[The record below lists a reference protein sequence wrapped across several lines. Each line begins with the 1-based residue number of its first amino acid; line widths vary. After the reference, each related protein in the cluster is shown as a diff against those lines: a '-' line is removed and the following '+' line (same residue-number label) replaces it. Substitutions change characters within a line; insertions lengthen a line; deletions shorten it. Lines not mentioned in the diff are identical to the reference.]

1 MNRFTPQLRIFL
13 MLLAITVV
21 STRDEWQPINQGQQ
35 SLVIAVN
42 NKALY
47 AITSARRMQVL
58 HDDTGFS
65 VTDGSLMQ
73 DITVNEDH
81 DIWITNTDGNV
92 LYREGVSSSNLKG
105 TGWVTLDGSL
115 RGISTSR
122 YGLVFGYHANGF
134 VFTRLGLSS
143 SDHRGTSWQQ
153 TYGGNVIDVACT
165 KRVCLVTAT
174 YTTLYTTALLHNID
188 SPAMAHEW
196 IHIDTNVS
204 GIAAYGDKKLWK
216 VDTHGVIWEAVNIF
230 DENLLSLNWARRTYG
245 EGRFKDVS
253 ITDKYSF
260 AIHDD
265 GKIYVQT
272 GCPIFDFEDDDISE
286 WVQTGNAFEHQ
297 PVVSQS
303 GWNGVPGKFGERCI
317 DTLSKRK
324 TYTMPESSSSLQGDS
339 PTGTLLS
346 PVFQIRTDVLHF
358 AVGGGSYPNNYV
370 GLMVD
375 DSEVRQSSG
384 KSLLRTVSESRIRLS
399 RHWWDV
405 TPFKGKCGQIKIHDS
420 PSGSWG
426 HTLFDDLRS
435 SPPCA
440 KGMDV
445 SLRANQQDD
454 VSVGQRLVYQ
464 VDMKGFYT
472 SRLRPLNVKV
482 SFPVINNNS
491 FIVIERMNVSWTY
504 CGRIVNA
511 SNETRLSNFN
521 GMTHSMS
528 VTLNNVLSDA
538 TMEIVAKAY
547 DHNNL
552 KIGVSETTS
561 MTIGVD
567 FAHDYV
573 EVLEREIR
581 LMRHGNETAKLL
593 LSEEVVDMRTYVIG
607 DNITLKVDLSHDY
620 KESLQRASKV
630 TIRVLVPMYMEIID
644 VIGLEKTLGDSAN
657 IQDGKVTVRIPEIQ
671 VLKNRILLI
680 VMRLDGG
687 SKWTGKPGRNYSG
700 QILVDAVYYCPRKT
714 CMNRFGNATE
724 VVTLLKGKFYDVT
737 FQYKSATGVDTNS
750 GFSRIL
756 GGNGSITFICGSYGK
771 DWKSQCFYSNAM
783 EGIWYGLSSFIQD
796 LTYYDDE
803 KRELYGVS
811 RTGDKVKVK
820 GEMYEKHEILSV
832 NEWGDVVARSTRFAK
847 AENMKIGDVGSA
859 GENNRKY
866 QGYCCP

>member
-1 MNRFTPQLRIFL
+1 MKRFSLLLHFVL
-13 MLLAITVV
+13 LLAITVV
-21 STRDEWQPINQGQQ
+21 SARDEWQTINQGAQ

-47 AITSARRMQVL
+47 AITSSRLLQVL
-58 HDDTGFS
+58 HDDMGFS
-65 VTDGSLMQ
+65 ITDGSLMH
-73 DITVNEDH
+73 DITANKDN
-81 DIWITNTDGNV
+81 DIWITNTLGSIF
-92 LYREGVSSSNLKG
+92 YRSGVSSANMKG
-105 TGWVTLDGSL
+105 TGWIAIIGGLT
-115 RGISTSR
+115 GISTSR
-122 YGLVFGYHANGF
+122 YGLVFGYNVYGQ
-134 VFTRLGLSS
+134 VYTRIGLSS
-143 SDHRGTSWQQ
+143 LNHLGTSWQHI
-153 TYGGNVIDVACT
+153 YGANVNDIACT
-165 KRVCLVTAT
+165 MSVCFVKITSNLL
-174 YTTLYTTALLHNID
+174 YSTTLLQSID
-188 SPAMAHEW
+188 SPTMTHDW
-196 IHIDTNVS
+196 INIDTNVT
-204 GIAAYGDKKLWK
+204 GIAAHGDKKLWK
-216 VDTHGVIWEAVNIF
+216 IDTHGVIWEAVNIF
-230 DENLLSLNWARRTYG
+230 DENLLSLNWERRTYE

-272 GCPIFDFEDDDISE
+272 GCPVFDFEDDDISE

-303 GWNGVPGKFGERCI
+303 AGNGVPGKFGERCI

-324 TYTMPESSSSLQGDS
+324 TYTMPESASSLQGDS

-346 PVFQIRTDVLHF
+346 TVFQIRTDVLHF
-358 AVGGGSYPNNYV
+358 AVGGGSYPTNYV

-384 KSLLRTVSESRIRLS
+384 KSLLRTVSGAKVRLS
-399 RHWWDV
+399 RYWWNA
-405 TPFKGKCGQIKIHDS
+405 TSFKGKCGQIKIHDS
-420 PSGSWG
+420 SSGSWG

-445 SLRANQQDD
+445 SLRSNQQDD

-491 FIVIERMNVSWTY
+491 FIVIEQMNVSWTY

-511 SNETRLSNFN
+511 SNETKLSNLN

-528 VTLNNVLSDA
+528 VTLTNLLSDA
-538 TMEIVAKAY
+538 TMEIIAKVY
-547 DHNNL
+547 DYNNL

-567 FAHDYV
+567 FAGEYF
-573 EVLEREIR
+573 EVFKREIR
-581 LMRHGNETAKLL
+581 SMRYGNETAKLL
-593 LSEEVVDMRTYVIG
+593 LNEKIVDMKAYLIG
-607 DNITLKVDLSHDY
+607 DNITWKVDLSHDY

-630 TIRVLVPMYMEIID
+630 TIRVLVPMYMKILD

-657 IQDGKVTVRIPEIQ
+657 ILDGKVTVRIPEIQ

-680 VMRLDGG
+680 VMRLDGD
-687 SKWTGKPGRNYSG
+687 SKWMRRPGRNYSG

-737 FQYKSATGVDTNS
+737 FQYKVALGVDANS
-750 GFSRIL
+750 GFSRIR

-771 DWKSQCFYSNAM
+771 HWKSQCFYSNAT
-783 EGIWYGLSSFIQD
+783 EGAWYSLSSFIQNV
-796 LTYYDDE
+796 TYYEDGR
-803 KRELYGVS
+803 RELYGLS
-811 RTGDKVKVK
+811 RRGDKVKVK
-820 GEMYEKHEILSV
+820 GEMFEKHEMLSV
-832 NEWGDVVARSTRFAK
+832 NEWSDVVARSTRFAK

-859 GENNRKY
+859 GEKNRKY

>member
-1 MNRFTPQLRIFL
+1 MKRFTPQPHIFL
-13 MLLAITVV
+13 LLLSISVV
-21 STRDEWQPINQGQQ
+21 STRDEWQAINQGEQ
-35 SLVIAVN
+35 SLVIAIN

-47 AITSARRMQVL
+47 AITSSRHMQVL
-58 HDDTGFS
+58 YDDTGFS
-65 VTDGSLMQ
+65 VTDGFAIQ
-73 DITVNEDH
+73 DIAVNEDH
-81 DIWITNTDGNV
+81 DIWITNTYGNV
-92 LYREGVSSSNLKG
+92 IYREGVSSSNLKG
-105 TGWVTLDGSL
+105 TGWVALDGSL
-115 RGISTSR
+115 RGISTGR

-174 YTTLYTTALLHNID
+174 YTTLFTTALLQNID

-216 VDTHGVIWEAVNIF
+216 VDTRGVIWEAVNIF

-286 WVQTGNAFEHQ
+286 WVQTGNAFQHQ

-303 GWNGVPGKFGERCI
+303 TITGVPGKFGERCI

-324 TYTMPESSSSLQGDS
+324 TYEMPANASSFQGDS

-346 PVFQIRTDVLHF
+346 PMFQIRTDVLHF

-375 DSEVRQSSG
+375 NSEVLQSSG
-384 KSLLRTVSESRIRLS
+384 KSLERTVSGSKIRLS
-399 RHWWDV
+399 RYWWDV
-405 TPFKGKCGQIKIHDS
+405 TSYKGKCGQIKIHDS
-420 PSGSWG
+420 YSGSWG
-426 HTLFDDLRS
+426 HTVFDDLRS

-445 SLRANQQDD
+445 SLRSNQQDV

-464 VDMKGFYT
+464 VDMKGCYA
-472 SRLRPLNVKV
+472 SRLKPLKVKV
-482 SFPVINNNS
+482 SFPVVNSNS

-504 CGRIVNA
+504 CGRIVNS

-538 TMEIVAKAY
+538 TMEIVAKVY
-547 DHNNL
+547 DHNDL
-552 KIGVSETTS
+552 KIGVSKTTS
-561 MTIGVD
+561 IKIGVD
-567 FAHDYV
+567 FADEYA
-573 EVLEREIR
+573 EVFKREIR

-607 DNITLKVDLSHDY
+607 DNITWKVDLSHDY

-630 TIRVLVPMYMEIID
+630 TIRVLVPMYMKILD
-644 VIGLEKTLGDSAN
+644 VIGLEKTLGDSAD
-657 IQDGKVTVRIPEIQ
+657 IQDGAVTVRIPEIH
-671 VLKNRILLI
+671 VLKNRTLSFVLH
-680 VMRLDGG
+680 LNGD
-687 SKWTGKPGRNYSG
+687 SKWMGSPGRNYSG

-737 FQYKSATGVDTNS
+737 FQYKAPKGVDANS
-750 GFSRIL
+750 GFSRIR
-756 GGNGSITFICGSYGK
+756 GGNGSITFICGSYGR
-771 DWKSQCFYSNAM
+771 DWKSQCFYSNAT
-783 EGIWYGLSSFIQD
+783 EGAWYSLSSFIQNV
-796 LTYYDDE
+796 TYYVDGE
-803 KRELYGVS
+803 RELYGLS
-811 RTGDKVKVK
+811 RRGDKVKVK
-820 GEMYEKHEILSV
+820 GEMFEKYEILSV
-832 NEWGDVVARSTRFAK
+832 SDWNDVVARSTGFAK
-847 AENMKIGDVGSA
+847 EEIMKIGDVGSV
-859 GENNRKY
+859 GEGNEKY